1 VLDFCRRKG
10 FSKGIHDHVIC
21 GTVDESKGTLFDDP
35 ANEVEM
41 NVDVLCACMVLM
53 ILTECDG

>member
-10 FSKGIHDHVIC
+10 FSKGICDHVVH

-35 ANEVEM
+35 ANEVET
-41 NVDVLCACMVLM
+41 NVDVLCVVHAWY
-53 ILTECDG
+53 